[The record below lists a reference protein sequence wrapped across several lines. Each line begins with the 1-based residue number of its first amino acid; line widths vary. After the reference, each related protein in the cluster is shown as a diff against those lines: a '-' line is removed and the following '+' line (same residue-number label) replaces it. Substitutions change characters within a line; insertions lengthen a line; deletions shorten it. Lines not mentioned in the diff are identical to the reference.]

1 MGNKHTLSDLYQ
13 MQAMPLSAKI
23 RMTKYRIKQWV
34 DKYGEYGVYVSFSGG
49 KDSTVLLDIVRQ
61 DYPNI
66 PAMFIDV
73 PTQYPELRD
82 FAKTFNNIEIIKP
95 KISFMDVCKKYGFP
109 MFSKEISGCI
119 GEARKYFEKLEK
131 ENTQNTILTDLPYAY
146 RIADLVGIDRR
157 KDKENPEYQN
167 IKMGNI
173 PNAPVRTKQLLGIFK
188 HRENGVD
195 TGEYSKMYD
204 RSKYIFMLDAKFA
217 CSDMCCKIMKKAPA
231 HEYGR
236 RTERKAMTAQM
247 ASESKLRTSQ
257 WIKNGCNGFDMKTPI
272 SNPMSFWTE
281 QDVLLYIK
289 LYGKDIVKRKINN
302 SRDVM
307 FYGNRIVDRKT
318 GKTIEEQEFYN
329 PICSVYGDVAIDYD
343 AEGSVDGQMDLSD
356 LSADYGLF
364 DIGNRPLKTTGCSR
378 TGCVLCGFGCHLEK
392 PGEGR
397 FERLKETHPGMYK
410 LLDVIKNNGVTYREA
425 IDWINEHGNMN
436 IRY

>member
-13 MQAMPLSAKI
+13 MQAMPLSVKI
-23 RMTKYRIKQWV
+23 RMTKYRIKQWIER
-34 DKYGEYGVYVSFSGG
+34 YGEDGVYISFSGG

-66 PAMFIDV
+66 PAVFVDV
-73 PTQYPELRD
+73 PTQYPELKE
-82 FAKTFNNIEIIKP
+82 FVKTFENVEILKP
-95 KISFMDVCKKYGFP
+95 KISFMEVCKRYGFP

-119 GEARKYFEKLEK
+119 GEARKYFENLEK
-131 ENTQNTILTDLPYAY
+131 ENNQNTILTDRQTDRQTDLPYAY

-157 KDKENPEYQN
+157 KDKKNVEYQN

-188 HRENGVD
+188 HREKGVD
-195 TGEYSKMYD
+195 TDEYSKLYD
-204 RSKYIFMLDAKFA
+204 RSKYIFMLDAKFS
-217 CSDMCCKIMKKAPA
+217 CSDMCCKVMKKAPA

-236 RTERKAMTAQM
+236 KTGRKAMTAQM
-247 ASESKLRTSQ
+247 ASKSKLRTSQ

-289 LYGKDIVKRKINN
+289 LNN
-302 SRDVM
+302 L
-307 FYGNRIVDRKT
+307 
-318 GKTIEEQEFYN
+318 
-329 PICSVYGDVAIDYD
+329 PICSVYGDVVIDYD
-343 AEGSVDGQMDLSD
+343 AEGSVDGQMDLSE
-356 LSADYGLF
+356 LSANYGLF
-364 DIGNRPLKTTGCSR
+364 ETGNRPLKTTGCSR

-397 FERLKETHPGMYK
+397 FERLKEPHPGMYK
-410 LLDVIKNNGVTYREA
+410 LLDVIENNGVTYREA